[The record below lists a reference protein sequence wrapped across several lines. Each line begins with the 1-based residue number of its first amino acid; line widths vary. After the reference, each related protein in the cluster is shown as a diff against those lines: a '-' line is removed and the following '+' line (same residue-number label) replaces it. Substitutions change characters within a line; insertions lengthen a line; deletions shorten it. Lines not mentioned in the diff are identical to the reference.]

1 MTVYA
6 YLGDFTLGQ
15 SNAMS
20 GPKSDS
26 QTWGNTIHEHKV
38 VRGKPVPQYAGEEL
52 DKRTLEF
59 FFDESFCDPQTE
71 YARLKAA
78 RSSGSVMP
86 FTSGHGDY
94 DGTHYQIT
102 SISPVI
108 EKTTSGGR
116 IVRLSAS
123 IELLEVPSFALSLR
137 SAVSAVATAASAIIN
152 PLTRKS

>member
-6 YLGDFTLGQ
+6 YLGDFVLGQ

-26 QTWGNTIHEHKV
+26 QNWDNTIHQHKV

-52 DKRTLEF
+52 DTRTLTF
-59 FFDESFCDPQTE
+59 FFDESFCDPQSE
-71 YARLKAA
+71 YAQLKRA

-86 FTSGHGDY
+86 FTSGFGDY
-94 DGTHYQIT
+94 DGTHYQIV
-102 SISPVI
+102 SVSPVI
-108 EKTTSGGR
+108 EKTTVGGR

-123 IELLEVPSFALSLR
+123 IELLEAPSGALSLN
-137 SAVSAVATAASAIIN
+137 SFASGIATAASALIN
-152 PLTRKS
+152 PLTRKG